1 MGVTDLF
8 ARRATLSRSLRLLGQ
23 FRYEQPDP
31 ARFYGALAEDTAAM
45 VTDLWRGTSGT
56 SPTGRTL
63 LDVGGGPG
71 YFAAAFADAGL
82 HYIGV
87 EPDPTEMHPGPGRT
101 PLASWDPT
109 RPTGRGTATDRQT
122 TYVRAS
128 GMSLPFADASVDICL
143 SSNVAE
149 HVPQPWRLGRE
160 MLRVTRPGGLAVL
173 SYTVWLGPFGGHE
186 MGLSHYLGGARAAE
200 RYTRK
205 HGHRPKND
213 YGSSLFA
220 VSVSDGLQWAA
231 STGALVAAF
240 PRYHPRWA
248 WWTTRVPV
256 LREFTASNLVLVL
269 RRS

>member
-8 ARRATLSRSLRLLGQ
+8 ARRATLSRSLRLLSE
-23 FRYEQPDP
+23 FRFEQRDP
-31 ARFYGALAEDTAAM
+31 ARFYGALAQDTTAM
-45 VTDLWRGTSGT
+45 VTDLWRAANGT
-56 SPTGRTL
+56 SPARRTL

-71 YFAAAFADAGL
+71 YFASAFADAGID
-82 HYIGV
+82 YIGV
-87 EPDPTEMHPGPGRT
+87 EPDPAEMHAVT
-101 PLASWDPT
+101 A
-109 RPTGRGTATDRQT
+109 GTDGAT

-128 GMSLPFADASVDICL
+128 GMALPFADASVDICL

-160 MLRVTRPGGLAVL
+160 MLRVTKPGGLAVL

-186 MGLSHYLGGARAAE
+186 TGLTHYLGGARAAA

-205 HGHRPKND
+205 HGHPPKNN

-220 VSVSDGLQWAA
+220 VSVRDGLQWAA
-231 STGALVAAF
+231 ATGALIATF

-248 WWTTRVPV
+248 WWMTKVPIM
-256 LREFTASNLVLVL
+256 REFLVSNLVLVL
-269 RRS
+269 SPG

>member
-1 MGVTDLF
+1 MAGTDDCTRF
-8 ARRATLSRSLRLLGQ
+8 GRRATLRRAVRLLSE
-23 FRYEQPDP
+23 FRFEQSDP
-31 ARFYGALAEDTAAM
+31 ARFYGAVATDTAVM
-45 VTDLWRGTSGT
+45 VADLWQDLTGA
-56 SPTGRTL
+56 PPDGRTV

-71 YFAAAFADAGL
+71 YFAAAFARAGM

-87 EPDPTEMHPGPGRT
+87 EPDSSEMHAGPAAADRT
-101 PLASWDPT
+101 
-109 RPTGRGTATDRQT
+109 T

-128 GMSLPFADASVDICL
+128 GTALPFADGSVDVCL

-149 HVPQPWRLGRE
+149 HVPDPWRLGRE

-186 MGLSHYLGGARAAE
+186 MGLTHYLGGARAAA

-205 HGHRPKND
+205 HGHPPKNN

-220 VSVSDGLQWAA
+220 VSAADGLAWAA
-231 STGALVAAF
+231 ETGALVAAF

-248 WWTTRVPV
+248 WWLTRIPV
-256 LREFTASNLVLVL
+256 LREFLVSNLVLVL
-269 RRS
+269 RPP

>member
-1 MGVTDLF
+1 MAVTERF

-23 FRYEQPDP
+23 FRYEQRDQ
-31 ARFYGALAEDTAAM
+31 ARFYGTLAEDTAAM
-45 VTDLWRGTSGT
+45 VTDLWTDANGT
-56 SPTGRTL
+56 SPSGRTV

-82 HYIGV
+82 RYIGV
-87 EPDPTEMHPGPGRT
+87 EPDPREIHGMHAGPAG
-101 PLASWDPT
+101 AD
-109 RPTGRGTATDRQT
+109 GQT

-128 GMSLPFADASVDICL
+128 GMALPFADASVDICL

-149 HVPQPWRLGRE
+149 HVPEPWRLARE

-186 MGLSHYLGGARAAE
+186 MGMAHYFGGARAAA

-205 HGHRPKND
+205 HGRAPKNN

-220 VSVSDGLQWAA
+220 VSAADGLVFGGN
-231 STGALVAAF
+231 SGALVAAF

-248 WWTTRVPV
+248 WWMTKVPL
-256 LREFTASNLVLVL
+256 LREFLVSNLVLVF
-269 RRS
+269 RPSKFDD

>member
-1 MGVTDLF
+1 MAVTDLF
-8 ARRATLSRSLRLLGQ
+8 ARRATLSRSLRLLGR
-23 FRYEQPDP
+23 FRHEQPDP
-31 ARFYGALAEDTAAM
+31 ARFYRALAEDTAAM

-56 SPTGRTL
+56 SSTGRTL

-87 EPDPTEMHPGPGRT
+87 EPDPTEMHAGP
-101 PLASWDPT
+101 A
-109 RPTGRGTATDRQT
+109 AADRQT

-128 GMSLPFADASVDICL
+128 GMALPFADASVDICL

-160 MLRVTRPGGLAVL
+160 MLRVTKPGGLAVL

-186 MGLSHYLGGARAAE
+186 TGPWHYLGGERAAA

-205 HGHRPKND
+205 HGHPAKND

-220 VSVSDGLQWAA
+220 VSAADGLQWAA
-231 STGALVAAF
+231 STGALAAAL

-248 WWTTRVPV
+248 WWMTKVPV
-256 LREFTASNLVLVL
+256 LREFLVSNLVLVL
-269 RRS
+269 CPP

>member
-1 MGVTDLF
+1 MMSPRTSARRKGLAAPF
-8 ARRATLSRSLRLLGQ
+8 AQRATLSRSLRLLGE

-31 ARFYGALAEDTAAM
+31 ARFYGALAIDTAAM
-45 VTDLWRGTSGT
+45 VTDLWQGTSGT
-56 SPTGRTL
+56 SPVGRTI

-87 EPDPTEMHPGPGRT
+87 EPDPTEMHAGGG
-101 PLASWDPT
+101 A
-109 RPTGRGTATDRQT
+109 ADRQT

-128 GMSLPFADASVDICL
+128 GMALPFADASVDICV

-160 MLRVTRPGGLAVL
+160 MLRVTKPGGLVVL

-213 YGSSLFA
+213 YGSSLFE
-220 VSVSDGLQWAA
+220 VSVTDGLDWAT

-248 WWTTRVPV
+248 WWMTGVPV
-256 LREFTASNLVLVL
+256 LREFVVSNLVLVL
-269 RRS
+269 LPS